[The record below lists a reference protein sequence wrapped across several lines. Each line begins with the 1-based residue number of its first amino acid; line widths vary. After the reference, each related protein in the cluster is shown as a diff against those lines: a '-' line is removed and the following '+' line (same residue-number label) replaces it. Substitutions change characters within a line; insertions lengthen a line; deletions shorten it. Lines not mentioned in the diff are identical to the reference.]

1 MKVLHIIPTLSK
13 GGAEKVVVDLL
24 NECYE
29 NGLDVKLLLFFPSDS
44 NLRLFELN
52 KKIEVLYVS
61 KNRSNFFSLLIK
73 SVFWMITNWKF
84 LIRQDILHAHL
95 TISSIFISIFKV
107 FSSLTFS
114 KAPRLVETN
123 HSIGIP
129 NKKWQHNLFVMM
141 SKFRDSYVLIGNDA
155 FWEDLIKKRKNT
167 VLSIIP
173 NGIKIKN
180 TNVLQSQKEIFL
192 KQIGIS
198 DSNCIVIGTV
208 SRIVPERSP
217 LKIVEIFHKIH
228 TKLSENEM
236 VHFII
241 GGDGESFDLVK
252 EKVKELNLER
262 YVHLPGLI
270 IDATLAR
277 SVMSIYLSIN
287 IGAVTGIAG
296 IEAAAEGKPVISL
309 QMDKTYSNLESD
321 WIWSDSNTDKVAEE
335 IIKLINNEQ
344 LRLEVSAKQYE
355 YVKRNLQSDV
365 MAKAYENLYNKLLN

>member
-129 NKKWQHNLFVMM
+129 IKKWQHNLFVMM